1 MIIHVSFCTTC
12 RKFRMWVI
20 RSDRLPVRFA
30 IALLKGLKKNY
41 AGNRNVVPPVC
52 YAAKRNP
59 WLAQNI
65 HATNFLC
72 SIELICL
79 ICWLKIVMII
89 HVSFCTT
96 CRKSGILDL
105 CKLNRYCLVTY
116 HNTILLCGMWEI
128 R

>member
-1 MIIHVSFCTTC
+1 MRTTC
-12 RKFRMWVI
+12 
-20 RSDRLPVRFA
+20 P
-30 IALLKGLKKNY
+30 
-41 AGNRNVVPPVC
+41 VVPPVC

-59 WLAQNI
+59 WFAKNI

-96 CRKSGILDL
+96 CRKFRMWVLKFFLLKKEKRGEIICSRVVL
-105 CKLNRYCLVTY
+105 CKKRR
-116 HNTILLCGMWEI
+116 IS

>member
-1 MIIHVSFCTTC
+1 MSSP
-12 RKFRMWVI
+12 FRGN
-20 RSDRLPVRFA
+20 
-30 IALLKGLKKNY
+30 IALKAKVRTLLN
-41 AGNRNVVPPVC
+41 AEIQSEITSDFLLSRTAILLLL

-89 HVSFCTT
+89 HVSFCFVLHAG
-96 CRKSGILDL
+96 SAEYGA
-105 CKLNRYCLVTY
+105 
-116 HNTILLCGMWEI
+116 
-128 R
+128 

>member
-1 MIIHVSFCTTC
+1 MRTTC
-12 RKFRMWVI
+12 
-20 RSDRLPVRFA
+20 P
-30 IALLKGLKKNY
+30 
-41 AGNRNVVPPVC
+41 VVPPVC

-65 HATNFLC
+65 HATNFFC

-96 CRKSGILDL
+96 CRKFRMWVLSHKGASNLTEQKAVIRPVLRLLKGQKVIITGDREFHSIFL
-105 CKLNRYCLVTY
+105 QYSLNNYS
-116 HNTILLCGMWEI
+116 I
-128 R
+128 

>member
-1 MIIHVSFCTTC
+1 MLS
-12 RKFRMWVI
+12 
-20 RSDRLPVRFA
+20 
-30 IALLKGLKKNY
+30 
-41 AGNRNVVPPVC
+41 PVC

-96 CRKSGILDL
+96 CRKFRMWVRYSINNFLYQDDEKQVIALPIIDL
-105 CKLNRYCLVTY
+105 FDQTLVTFKK
-116 HNTILLCGMWEI
+116 NL
-128 R
+128 

>member
-1 MIIHVSFCTTC
+1 MRTTC
-12 RKFRMWVI
+12 
-20 RSDRLPVRFA
+20 P
-30 IALLKGLKKNY
+30 
-41 AGNRNVVPPVC
+41 VVPPVC

-96 CRKSGILDL
+96 DWSSECGLQCSQDCLREGFEKLTIILYQDSTDKKKIKSQWKFNLINAQISEKIVVDFIHTPTYSP
-105 CKLNRYCLVTY
+105 NFNLVK
-116 HNTILLCGMWEI
+116 
-128 R
+128 